1 MPKGVTACRRAWAR
15 LSLPPGS
22 SSTASMAAAS
32 AKPAWKA
39 AGTAAYEWLARRAEI
54 DVDRIGIIGNS
65 FGSYFATI
73 AAAWEPRFGAVA
85 VSSICFEPGGGTI
98 FDQASPT
105 FKRRFMYM
113 AGFTDEARF
122 DRFRRGMTLK
132 EHAARIR
139 TPYLCV
145 AGERDELCP
154 IEWAGRT
161 LDALSDAELIELRGE
176 CAADADSLR
185 VLEAYLD
192 RRLGSDWRNAQQQ
205 QPPRGP
211 RTDMTHDEA
220 LAVLGLSEGATADEI
235 RAAHRRLIQR
245 MHPDVGGTADLAARI
260 NRAKDVLLG
269 G

>member
-1 MPKGVTACRRAWAR
+1 MPAVLLALVVLAVMALGLAWLLR
-15 LSLPPGS
+15 
-22 SSTASMAAAS
+22 
-32 AKPAWKA
+32 AKPSA
-39 AGTAAYEWLARRAEI
+39 LARVLRIVLVALGGIGVGAMLIFGLRFLPGLLPELLGLAGIVITALIARAARHRPSGGFSSPGHGQRTEARTAFLQAWI
-54 DVDRIGIIGNS
+54 DH
-65 FGSYFATI
+65 GS
-73 AAAWEPRFGAVA
+73 GDV
-85 VSSICFEPGGGTI
+85 GGTI
-98 FDQASPT
+98 LT
-105 FKRRFMYM
+105 GRF
-113 AGFTDEARF
+113 
-122 DRFRRGMTLK
+122 
-132 EHAARIR
+132 
-139 TPYLCV
+139 
-145 AGERDELCP
+145 
-154 IEWAGRT
+154 AGRT

-192 RRLGSDWRNAQQQ
+192 RRLGPDWRNAQQQ
-205 QPPRGP
+205 QPPPRGP